1 MVGNFEL
8 LGGINYYSERGKQS
22 FLKSLKCVFPEN
34 TLFFN
39 QASSALVCSHN
50 KSYLLAGLSR
60 GGGKSLRYG

>member
-1 MVGNFEL
+1 MAREGNNL
-8 LGGINYYSERGKQS
+8 SLSPGNAYSRRIH
-22 FLKSLKCVFPEN
+22 F
-34 TLFFN
+34 FFN